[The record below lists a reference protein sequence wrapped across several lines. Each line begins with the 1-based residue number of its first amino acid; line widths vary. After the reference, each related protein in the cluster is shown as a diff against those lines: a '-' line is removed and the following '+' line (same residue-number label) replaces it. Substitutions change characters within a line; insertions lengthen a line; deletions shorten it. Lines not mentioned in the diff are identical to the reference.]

1 MRKNILFTFYVACT
15 FMLVLSSCGKDSDT
29 EDHKQEI
36 EDVEDKLGIADPL
49 LVLTDDV
56 ALSIGNCLIDAR
68 DSINQALSLMNIEE
82 SEELPDGLK

>member
-1 MRKNILFTFYVACT
+1 MAKVIAFGEYNNSRRQAKFERDLQ
-15 FMLVLSSCGKDSDT
+15 K
-29 EDHKQEI
+29 EI
-36 EDVEDKLGIADPL
+36 EGVEDKLGIADPL
-49 LVLTDDV
+49 LVLTDDI

>member
-1 MRKNILFTFYVACT
+1 MAKVIAFGEYSNSRKQAKFERELQ
-15 FMLVLSSCGKDSDT
+15 K
-29 EDHKQEI
+29 EI
-36 EDVEDKLGIADPL
+36 EGIEDKLGIADPL

-56 ALSIGNCLIDAR
+56 ALNIGNCLIDAR

>member
-1 MRKNILFTFYVACT
+1 MAKVIAFEEYSNSRRQAKCERDLQ
-15 FMLVLSSCGKDSDT
+15 K
-29 EDHKQEI
+29 EI
-36 EDVEDKLGIADPL
+36 EGVEDKLGIADPL

>member
-1 MRKNILFTFYVACT
+1 MAKVIAFGEYSNSRRQVKFERELQ
-15 FMLVLSSCGKDSDT
+15 K
-29 EDHKQEI
+29 EI
-36 EDVEDKLGIADPL
+36 EGVEDKLGIADPL
-49 LVLTDDV
+49 LVLTDDI

>member
-1 MRKNILFTFYVACT
+1 MAKVIAFGEYSNSHRQAKFERELQ
-15 FMLVLSSCGKDSDT
+15 K
-29 EDHKQEI
+29 EI
-36 EDVEDKLGIADPL
+36 EGVEDKLGIADPL

>member
-1 MRKNILFTFYVACT
+1 MAQVIASGEYSNSRRQAKFERELQ
-15 FMLVLSSCGKDSDT
+15 K
-29 EDHKQEI
+29 EI
-36 EDVEDKLGIADPL
+36 EGVEDKLGIADPL

>member
-1 MRKNILFTFYVACT
+1 MAKVIAFGEYNNSRRQAKFERDLQ
-15 FMLVLSSCGKDSDT
+15 K
-29 EDHKQEI
+29 EI
-36 EDVEDKLGIADPL
+36 EGVEDKLGIADPL

>member
-1 MRKNILFTFYVACT
+1 MAKVIAFGEYSNSRRQAKFERELQN
-15 FMLVLSSCGKDSDT
+15 
-29 EDHKQEI
+29 EI
-36 EDVEDKLGIADPL
+36 EGVEDKLGIADPL